1 MTPCFGDSLAGAD
14 FAMLRVAAHGKHWN
28 GTIVRAYLSVPL
40 ESDRSVA
47 QWSLNI
53 AVDKFYVRR
62 AYCCL
67 LVAQVL

>member
-14 FAMLRVAAHGKHWN
+14 FAMLRVAAHGKRWN